1 MAIKYLLII
10 VLLSVTVILHKK
22 CLPNSVLKTVLI
34 YSVGAFLVIW
44 GLIYFWLGTLG
55 LICKLQVAS
64 RCVYASLQPT
74 SLENPHGQ
82 RSLVGYSPLGPQ
94 RVRHDWATK
103 YNLSRP
109 SKSIFS
115 IQKWKCTVEV
125 HVRLMGREHSM
136 PWQDL
141 DLTHCHF
148 HLHFTGKNQSQSY
161 TQYQWGG
168 EICSTSR
175 ERNCK
180 IIWQSLHIKG
190 GMRYWVQEGRLLN
203 FSLHS
208 SHFS

>member
-1 MAIKYLLII
+1 MHFWSSGGWFIFDWALW
-10 VLLSVTVILHKK
+10 VLSVSCKLHLGVFMHLYNPLPWRIPMDRGAWWATVH
-22 CLPNSVLKTVLI
+22 
-34 YSVGAFLVIW
+34 W
-44 GLIYFWLGTLG
+44 GLRESDMTERLNTTFLDP
-55 LICKLQVAS
+55 A
-64 RCVYASLQPT
+64 RA
-74 SLENPHGQ
+74 
-82 RSLVGYSPLGPQ
+82 YSP
-94 RVRHDWATK
+94 
-103 YNLSRP
+103 
-109 SKSIFS
+109 F
-115 IQKWKCTVEV
+115 QKWKCTVEV